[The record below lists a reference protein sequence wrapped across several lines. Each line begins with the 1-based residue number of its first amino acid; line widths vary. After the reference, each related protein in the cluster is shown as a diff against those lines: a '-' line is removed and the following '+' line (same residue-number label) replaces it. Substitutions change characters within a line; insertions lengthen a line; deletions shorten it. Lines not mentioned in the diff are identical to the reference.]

1 MPYARAAASL
11 QDLNLG
17 HVAVAMTIVDS
28 PPAGVVEPTIPA
40 VSSCAFW
47 RQAES
52 AIFFA
57 TAAAHQGC
65 AVGAHVMGFPLS
77 AEAGEELRQA
87 VALMA
92 SVGYLPG
99 EEVAHIPTVRKAGA
113 GAVYGPLASFPLEPD
128 CVLVWATPAQ
138 AMLLGEALQTTAWTG
153 AAPELPTLLGRPA
166 CSALASALNTGC
178 GALSL
183 GCTGMRTF
191 TEVAPTLALFVISG
205 AALATLPDAL
215 AQVAASNQA
224 MLEYYQAKRD
234 ALT

>member
-1 MPYARAAASL
+1 MPYNCAAASL
-11 QDLNLG
+11 QELGIG
-17 HVAVAMTIVDS
+17 HVAVAMAIVDG
-28 PPAGVVEPTIPA
+28 PPDGVAETSIPA

-52 AIFFA
+52 ATFFA
-57 TAAAHQGC
+57 PAAAQQGC

-77 AEAGEELRQA
+77 AEAGEELGRA
-87 VALMA
+87 VALMS

-99 EEVAHIPTVRKAGA
+99 GEVAHIPQVRKAGA

-128 CVLVWATPAQ
+128 CVLVWVTPAQ

-153 AAPELPTLLGRPA
+153 AAPEVPTLLGRPA
-166 CSALASALNTGC
+166 CSALASALNTGR

-191 TEVAPTLALFVISG
+191 TEAAPTLALFVIPG

-215 AQVAASNQA
+215 ARIAASNQA